1 MLLSQWCVDGV
12 NCAVRG
18 ADLTLQYE
26 LTMQFRIN
34 ERVVN
39 GELAKILADFA
50 SLRVVSEGTRR
61 GTGGNAPDLLIIPH
75 PSQSRSVAIEA
86 KVGTST
92 TQQNAAL
99 ADAQQ
104 RLANFPNV
112 YAAIALCYPDDIAN
126 ANDNVQMAETLY
138 DAKNLEFV
146 EVTEDGPVGQWQKG
160 SWQALATAV
169 IYAGEGIAQNVVATI
184 NDSIEEAM
192 VSLSDVSR
200 ERIAQAL
207 DLPGKRLI
215 VAGRPATDE
224 DGNPIYDYTNPA
236 KIGCLLMLNGI
247 MMQSRL
253 IDAGV
258 FSKYG
263 VRIESPEACMQRE
276 APQLAFI
283 ENWQSIRKI
292 DYHPIYNAA
301 LQTLLSLTD
310 HWSVKQLLG
319 ALYKGAAGVASNVSD
334 IRSDLAGRIYHRLLN
349 TAPFDGSYYTS
360 TPAAILLARLALP
373 SDFIDWSDPEEIIK
387 LKICDPACG
396 TGTLLMA
403 AAQVCRERHII
414 ANGNGST
421 DELMHLHMIEDI
433 LNGMDINL
441 SAVHLAASM
450 LTLANPKVDF
460 NRMGVYRAKFG
471 MERTGRTNGSKAWLG
486 SLEMLQ
492 GNEPRLQFPDFERSG
507 GEGQEDTYPNL
518 HNKCDLVIMNP
529 PFTRDS
535 LRHDQFSREDELEMK
550 RAERRLLDKHPDG
563 KSVHR
568 STVSTMFN
576 LLADELAKDTSSMF
590 ARVMP
595 AAEGTGVSAQP
606 ARIHLNEKWQAE
618 TIITSHDPR
627 RIYFSENT
635 SITESLLVARRRLPE
650 DGPRSTKFINLA
662 KNPASSFDALGLAN
676 DIEEG
681 DLSNWGTVQWNS
693 AEAMSQGD
701 WLPMV
706 FYDPQ
711 LTTTARMLRHGMS
724 GTLKPLGEMAQV
736 SPPGQGVREVFRRV
750 SARQS
755 SDMRALW
762 RHESEERVTMRAE
775 PDRMITPKSGK
786 EQTAERYWEQRSNL
800 LLASRLYPLTA
811 ATPAV
816 FSNKPIIGSAWI
828 PVTPNNFKI
837 DPAKVMKAWC
847 VWGNSSAGIISFLAI
862 SQRKL
867 TYPSFSMDGLRTLPF
882 PDPATCPDAIASLA
896 NTYDELRNSRLL
908 SLPNARDCQVRL
920 AIDEAVAQAFTHR
933 LDDIHEWRCLIATE
947 PNVLQ
952 KPATNDS

>member
-1 MLLSQWCVDGV
+1 M
-12 NCAVRG
+12 
-18 ADLTLQYE
+18 
-26 LTMQFRIN
+26 TMQFRIN
-34 ERVVN
+34 ERLVN
-39 GELAKILADFA
+39 GELAKILSDFA
-50 SLRVVSEGTRR
+50 SLRIVSEGTLR

-75 PSQSRSVAIEA
+75 PGQSRAVSIEA
-86 KVGTST
+86 KIGTSAA
-92 TQQNAAL
+92 QRNAAL
-99 ADAQQ
+99 ADAQR
-104 RLANFPNV
+104 RLTNFPNV

-126 ANDNVQMAETLY
+126 AGDNVQMAEMLY
-138 DAKNLEFV
+138 CARNLEFV
-146 EVTEDGPVGQWQKG
+146 EVTENGPVGEWQKG
-160 SWQALATAV
+160 SWLALATAV
-169 IYAGEGIAQNVVATI
+169 IYAGEGIAQRVVTTI
-184 NDSIEEAM
+184 NEAIEEAM
-192 VSLSDVSR
+192 ISLSDVSR

-215 VAGRPATDE
+215 VAGRPAVNE

-236 KIGCLLMLNGI
+236 KIGCLLLLNGI

-263 VRIESPEACMQRE
+263 VRIESPEICMQRD

-283 ENWQSIRKI
+283 ENWQAIRKI

-310 HWSVKQLLG
+310 HWSIKRMLG
-319 ALYKGAAGVASNVSD
+319 ALYKGVADVTSNVSD
-334 IRSDLAGRIYHRLLN
+334 IRSDLAGRIYHRLLD

-373 SDFIDWSDPEEIIK
+373 SDFIDWSDPEEVIK

-403 AAQVCRERHII
+403 AAQVCRERHIV

-421 DELMHLHMIEDI
+421 DDLMHLHMVEDI

-441 SAVHLAASM
+441 SAAHLAASM
-450 LTLANPKVDF
+450 LTLTNPKVDF
-460 NRMGVYRAKFG
+460 NRMGIYRAKFG
-471 MERTGRTNGSKAWLG
+471 VERNSGSNGSKAWLG

-492 GNEPRLQFPDFERSG
+492 GNEPRLHFPDFERSG
-507 GEGQEDTYPNL
+507 GDGEEDTYPDL

-550 RAERRLLDKHPDG
+550 RAERRLLDRHPDG

-568 STVSTMFN
+568 SSASGMFN
-576 LLADELAKDTSSMF
+576 LLADELGKDSGSTFAK
-590 ARVMP
+590 VMSV
-595 AAEGTGVSAQP
+595 AEGTGVSAQP
-606 ARIHLNEKWQAE
+606 ARAYLNEKWQVE
-618 TIITSHDPR
+618 TVVTSHDPR

-635 SITESLLVARRRLPE
+635 SITESLLVARRRERGESP
-650 DGPRSTKFINLA
+650 GPTKFINLA
-662 KNPASSFDALGLAN
+662 NNPVTAFEALGLAK
-676 DIEEG
+676 DIEQD
-681 DLSNWGTVQWNS
+681 DLTNWGTVQWNS
-693 AEAMSQGD
+693 VDAMARGD
-701 WLPMV
+701 WLPLV
-706 FYDPQ
+706 FYDPR
-711 LTTTARMLRHGMS
+711 LTTAARLLRHGM
-724 GTLKPLGEMAQV
+724 GAVLTPLGDMARV

-755 SDMRALW
+755 PDMRALW

-775 PDRMITPKSGK
+775 PDRIITPKRGK

-800 LLASRLYPLTA
+800 LLSSRFYPSTV
-811 ATPAV
+811 ATPTV
-816 FSNKPIIGSAWI
+816 YSDTPILGSAWI
-828 PVTPNNFKI
+828 PVTPNDFEI
-837 DPAKVMKAWC
+837 DPIKIMKAWC
-847 VWGNSSAGIISFLAI
+847 VWGNSSAGIISFIAI

-882 PDPATCPDAIASLA
+882 PDPANCPDAIELLA
-896 NTYDELRNSRLL
+896 ETYDELRDSQLL
-908 SLPNARDCQVRL
+908 PLPNAHDCQVRS
-920 AIDEAVAQAFTHR
+920 AIDASVARTFTHR
-933 LDDIHEWRCLIATE
+933 FDDIEEWRHLVATE
-947 PNVLQ
+947 PNVSQ
-952 KPATNDS
+952 KPAANDS